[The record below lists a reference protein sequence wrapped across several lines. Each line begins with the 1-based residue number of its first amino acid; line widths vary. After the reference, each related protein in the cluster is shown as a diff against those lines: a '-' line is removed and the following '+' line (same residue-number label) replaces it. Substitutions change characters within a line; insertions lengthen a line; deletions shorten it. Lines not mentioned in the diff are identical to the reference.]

1 VATLVALVVF
11 AAGCG
16 GGNTGQLETTGGA
29 AAQFPQSGEP
39 SAPRSGSEAAGATPG
54 SEDYAIQPGPELEP
68 PGGLVRCE
76 DVPRLESSV
85 KGNLGAGLN
94 VDDDVMGVV
103 LAYRQEHPESHGG
116 LWIDREN
123 GGAIVLAVTSD
134 AEAHRQEI
142 QDRLS
147 GTDAVIDVVQV
158 EFPIQDLSEIQ
169 GRLGQY
175 MGPEFGLLSTAI
187 SESLNRVSLDFFDP
201 PEGTLKMIAE
211 LVDPAAVCANVTIS
225 PEPPSGS
232 LALIPDLSAEDP
244 LVTCSGVPPVAY
256 SALSNPVPIG
266 EIDHPSAA
274 ALRTLLPESGAWELP
289 DGDWHAIHIGADSA
303 TFAVSTPAGFGTARF
318 ERTPRDNWIIA
329 GSGIGRPC
337 EPVVALPDG
346 LGRVA
351 IRLDPDSP
359 PAPDDTS
366 VHLLV
371 TEVGC
376 ASGREIGDALL
387 GPQVIET
394 GEAVLVAFA
403 AISPV
408 GPANC
413 PGNPSTP
420 VTVHLSQPLGR
431 RTLNDGLHIPP
442 KPLTVDAD

>member
-1 VATLVALVVF
+1 MGTSWWLRAAATLVALAVF

-16 GGNTGQLETTGGA
+16 GGNTGRLET
-29 AAQFPQSGEP
+29 SGDP
-39 SAPRSGSEAAGATPG
+39 AAPRSASESAGAAPG
-54 SEDYAIQPGPELEP
+54 SEDYAIQPDPEPESS
-68 PGGLVRCE
+68 GGLVHCE
-76 DVPRLESSV
+76 DVSRLESSIE
-85 KGNLGAGLN
+85 GNIGGGSN

-142 QDRLS
+142 QDKLS
-147 GTDAVIDVVQV
+147 GMDAVIDVVQV
-158 EFPIQDLSEIQ
+158 EFPIQELLEIQ
-169 GRLGQY
+169 DRLGQY
-175 MGPEFGLLSTAI
+175 MGPEFGLLSTAT

-201 PEGTLKMIAE
+201 PEGALKMFAE
-211 LVDPAAVCANVTIS
+211 LVDPAAVCANVVYS
-225 PEPPSGS
+225 PEPPSGP
-232 LALIPDLSAEDP
+232 LALIPDLGAEDP
-244 LVTCSGVPPVAY
+244 LVTCTGVPPVAY
-256 SALSNPVPIG
+256 SALNNPVPIG
-266 EIDHPSAA
+266 EVDHPSAA
-274 ALRTLLPESGAWELP
+274 ALRTLLQESGAWELP

-303 TFAVSTPAGFGTARF
+303 TFAVSAPAGFGTARF

-337 EPVVALPDG
+337 EPVVALPEG

-351 IRLDPDSP
+351 VRLDPDSL
-359 PAPDDTS
+359 PAPEDTS

-376 ASGREIGDALL
+376 ASGREMGDALL

-403 AISPV
+403 AISPI

-420 VTVHLSQPLGR
+420 VTVQLSQPLGR
-431 RTLNDGLHIPP
+431 RTLKDGLHIPP